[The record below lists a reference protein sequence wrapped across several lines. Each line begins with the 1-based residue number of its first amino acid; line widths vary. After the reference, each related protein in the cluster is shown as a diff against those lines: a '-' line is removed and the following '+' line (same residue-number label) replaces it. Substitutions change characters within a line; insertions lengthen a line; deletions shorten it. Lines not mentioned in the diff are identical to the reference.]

1 MFEIHKNV
9 GKVVGDGDTFYDFL
23 GAYISPKC
31 FTAWRLPNMEHD
43 FACAGSSSEN
53 NDNARLTYVCILL
66 LILQGMVGF
75 WFNSHFTEIVSINCF
90 SSKKNLVT
98 HHSTKN
104 YQLYIH
110 PPILFLLLGFVS
122 KNKKTKNQT
131 TTKTKTKT
139 KKLHLFALP
148 GWTAT
153 LV

>member
-1 MFEIHKNV
+1 MGTHFMTSWGLISHPSV
-9 GKVVGDGDTFYDFL
+9 SRHGGCLTWSMVLLVQVVDQKIMTMPDSHMYV
-23 GAYISPKC
+23 
-31 FTAWRLPNMEHD
+31 
-43 FACAGSSSEN
+43 SSS
-53 NDNARLTYVCILL
+53 

-75 WFNSHFTEIVSINCF
+75 WFNSHFTEIVSINCL

-131 TTKTKTKT
+131 TTKTKTK
-139 KKLHLFALP
+139 KLHLFALP

-153 LV
+153 VA